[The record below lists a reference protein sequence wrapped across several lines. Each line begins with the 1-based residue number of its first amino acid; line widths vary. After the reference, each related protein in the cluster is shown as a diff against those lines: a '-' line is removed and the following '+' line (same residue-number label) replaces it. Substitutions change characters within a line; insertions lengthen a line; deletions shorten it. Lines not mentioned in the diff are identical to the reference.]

1 MNAADRDHIRELLP
15 LVALGIASPEEQESV
30 RAALQLDAELALEA
44 NELEVALTGLGAAQS
59 QTPPPDLKAR
69 LMAQAR
75 LEGAA
80 KTVPDGVL
88 VGDTVGNGVPR
99 VHPTDSPA
107 ARSPSSRTEP
117 SPARAP
123 SSPTPRTS
131 PRANR
136 WLAPI
141 LAVGLSALAVVAG
154 IVAVTR
160 SATPALDA
168 GVVATTFEGGLI
180 YTDASNR
187 EAPAMLVGADWKTR
201 PVRFST
207 PSAPY
212 FTKAVSSEGLSYL
225 LDAHN
230 AKLFIVDEARGVLV
244 DSWPVPDGASGLSV
258 DGDMV
263 CVVGASSGTVL
274 TFRRNGIGNKTMV
287 EARISNPHKTPLE
300 DVMDAAEIRGDRV
313 YVTHHATGLVTVIDL
328 STNRELRRARIGV
341 SPVSLAFTDDALL
354 VLDRAG
360 TLYRLNPDTLE
371 QTGSVKLEGA
381 PDRIMV
387 APVIPGVRGAPEGIA
402 YLSDRSGFV
411 TAVNAVNLSVIAR
424 KNLGGKPMDLTV
436 MPDGHIAVAGSR
448 GVKILDDRLE
458 TVRSL

>member
-30 RAALQLDAELALEA
+30 RAALLLDAELANEA
-44 NELEVALTGLGAAQS
+44 RALEVALTGLGAAQS

-69 LMAQAR
+69 LMARAR
-75 LEGAA
+75 WEGAS
-80 KTVPDGVL
+80 KGVSNGVLERDTVLDGVS
-88 VGDTVGNGVPR
+88 R
-99 VHPTDSPA
+99 VRPTDPPA
-107 ARSPSSRTEP
+107 ARSSSARTDL

-123 SSPTPRTS
+123 SGQTPRVN
-131 PRANR
+131 PRAKR
-136 WLAPI
+136 WLAPV
-141 LAVGLSALAVVAG
+141 LAIGLSAMAVVAG
-154 IVAVTR
+154 IMAVTR

-168 GVVATTFEGGLI
+168 GVVATTRDGGLI

-187 EAPAMLVGADWKTR
+187 EAPVMLVSADWKTR
-201 PVRFST
+201 PVKFST

-287 EARISNPHKTPLE
+287 EARVSNPIKMPLE
-300 DVMDAAEIRGDRV
+300 DVMDAAEIRGERV
-313 YVTHHATGLVTVIDL
+313 YVTHHATGLVTIIDL
-328 STNRELRRARIGV
+328 ATNRELKRARIGV

-371 QTGSVKLEGA
+371 QTGQVKLEGA
-381 PDRIMV
+381 PDRITV
-387 APVIPGVRGAPEGIA
+387 APGGVS

-411 TAVNAVNLSVIAR
+411 TAVNAGNLSLIAR
-424 KNLGGKPMDLTV
+424 KNLGGKMMDVTV

-448 GVKILDDRLE
+448 GVKILDDKLE